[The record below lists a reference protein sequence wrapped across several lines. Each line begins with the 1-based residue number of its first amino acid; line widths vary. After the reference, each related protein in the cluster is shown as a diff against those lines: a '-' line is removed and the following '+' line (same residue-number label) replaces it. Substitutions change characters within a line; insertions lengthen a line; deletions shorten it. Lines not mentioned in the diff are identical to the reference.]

1 LAPRRGWVKKA
12 AKEQTMT
19 DTLDVVMND
28 KTHRFEVTLGGE
40 TAFAEYTLLS
50 HALVLPHTV
59 VPDAFAG
66 KGVGSLLARTA
77 LTYAREHGLKVKPI
91 CPFMAGYIKK
101 HPEWHD
107 IVDDDFRAR
116 LGL

>member
-1 LAPRRGWVKKA
+1 MP
-12 AKEQTMT
+12 
-19 DTLDVVMND
+19 DTPDVVMND
-28 KTHRFEVTLGGE
+28 QTHRFEAKLGDE
-40 TAFAEYTLLS
+40 VAFAEYHLT
-50 HALVLPHTV
+50 HDALVLPHTV

-66 KGVGSLLARTA
+66 KGVGSLLAKAA
-77 LTYAREHGLKVKPI
+77 LTYAREHELKVKPI

-107 IVDDDFRAR
+107 IVDEDFRVR